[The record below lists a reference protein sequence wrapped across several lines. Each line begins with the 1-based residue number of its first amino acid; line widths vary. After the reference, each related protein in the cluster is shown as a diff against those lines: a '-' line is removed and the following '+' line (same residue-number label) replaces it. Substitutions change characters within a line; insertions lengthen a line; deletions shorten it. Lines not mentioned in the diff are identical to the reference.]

1 MQDWIEHKDESE
13 GTRQRAEK
21 LKSALAEL
29 GSEFD
34 SIRAR
39 QDQFVKPTQWM
50 IGGDGWAY
58 DIGLEELTMSLPLV
72 QM

>member
-34 SIRAR
+34 SIQASRSICQTYSMDDWWR
-39 QDQFVKPTQWM
+39 WL
-50 IGGDGWAY
+50 
-58 DIGLEELTMSLPLV
+58 GL
-72 QM
+72 